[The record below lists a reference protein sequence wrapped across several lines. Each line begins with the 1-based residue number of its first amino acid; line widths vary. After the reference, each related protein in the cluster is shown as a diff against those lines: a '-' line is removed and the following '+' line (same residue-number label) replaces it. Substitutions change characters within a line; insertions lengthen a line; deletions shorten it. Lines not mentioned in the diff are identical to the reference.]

1 MSKCACVLKVAERIS
16 DLCKTL
22 ARITGLLII
31 LLMLGVVLD
40 AVLRGVM
47 GIAIWGVLE
56 VSVLLLLALIYFGLP
71 STVALRENFRVSI
84 LADRMPVWVAKPVA
98 WLLIALQLAI
108 MGMLA
113 WFTWRSAIYSFER
126 EEVAIGMVQI
136 PLWPMRVTVALGFS
150 ILVLQTI
157 VVAVEFALKGQ
168 HPYAVDLETE
178 LRDEL
183 GDPKL

>member
-1 MSKCACVLKVAERIS
+1 MSKGACVLKAAQRFS
-16 DLCKTL
+16 DFCNTL

-40 AVLRGVM
+40 SMLRGVL

-71 STVALRENFRVSI
+71 STLSLRENFRVSI
-84 LADRMPVWVAKPVA
+84 LADSLPGWLSTVIA
-98 WLLIALQLAI
+98 WLLLALQLAVL
-108 MGMLA
+108 GMLA

-126 EEVAIGMVQI
+126 EEVTMGLVEIS
-136 PLWPMRVTVALGFS
+136 LWPMRTTVALGFS
-150 ILVLQTI
+150 ILVLQTFVLI
-157 VVAVEFALKGQ
+157 VEFALKGQ

-178 LRDEL
+178 IRDEL
-183 GDPKL
+183 GDPSL